1 LFYWL
6 QIKEYIRN
14 CFNRS
19 SVLIEI
25 LVLMG
30 SCSTASR
37 LVEAW
42 GSSKSIQKL
51 VSFTHSVDS
60 QRDKN
65 MTYV

>member
-1 LFYWL
+1 M
-6 QIKEYIRN
+6 
-14 CFNRS
+14 
-19 SVLIEI
+19 IEI

-30 SCSTASR
+30 NCSTASS

-51 VSFTHSVDS
+51 VLFTHSVDS
-60 QRDKN
+60 QRDRN

>member
-1 LFYWL
+1 M
-6 QIKEYIRN
+6 
-14 CFNRS
+14 
-19 SVLIEI
+19 IEI

-30 SCSTASR
+30 NCSTASS

-60 QRDKN
+60 QQDKN
-65 MTYV
+65 MTYVFGLKMVVSPSAVIQLV